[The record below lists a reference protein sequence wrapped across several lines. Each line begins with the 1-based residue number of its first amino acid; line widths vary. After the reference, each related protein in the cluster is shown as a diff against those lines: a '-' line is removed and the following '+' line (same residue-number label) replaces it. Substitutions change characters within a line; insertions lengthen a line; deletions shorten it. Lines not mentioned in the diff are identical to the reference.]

1 MLDRFARCFV
11 SESSLGAVI
20 LYLLRIKVDFYD
32 HFTVAEPS
40 GYMSSCRN
48 KLKEYSL
55 STIILVLVRAGFP

>member
-40 GYMSSCRN
+40 GGICPHVGIS
-48 KLKEYSL
+48 
-55 STIILVLVRAGFP
+55 